1 MENTVDNL
9 LYEPK
14 NGYEKLSAAELAE
27 MDAYCL
33 RYRHFIDEA
42 KTEREVVKQTVAMAQ
57 AHGFTMYSSEMKLKP
72 GDGVYQV
79 NREKGVVFAVIGE
92 KSLSEGCRIAVAH
105 ADSPRLDVK
114 PNPLCEM
121 EQFGLIKTH
130 YYGGIKKYQ
139 WTAVPLALH
148 GVICKV
154 DGSVKTVCIGER
166 EEDPVFCVSDLLI
179 HLSKDQMGKTMREG
193 VTGENLKVLFGSRP
207 LNGGEQEK
215 SIKLALLHILHQ
227 QFGIEEEDFLSAE
240 LTLVPAWR
248 SRDLGL
254 DRSMIAAYGHDDRIC
269 AYAEFEPL
277 LELEKPAY
285 TAVCLIAD
293 KEEIGSIGVSGM
305 QSRFFD
311 DFMADLC
318 ESGGGQLRRCM
329 RNSLCM
335 SADVVNALDPVYSDV
350 SDGQNCARFN
360 YGVAVAK
367 YTGSGGKGG
376 CSDASAEVVARF
388 RHIFNQGGVLWQSA
402 ELGKVDQGG
411 GGTVAGYMA
420 NRNIDTLDVGVG
432 LLSMHSPLEIAAKL
446 DCYMMRRAADA
457 FYRYD

>member
-1 MENTVDNL
+1 MKKKTDRL

-14 NGYEKLSAAELAE
+14 NGYENLSATELAE
-27 MDAYCL
+27 MDAYCT
-33 RYRHFIDEA
+33 RYRRFIDAA
-42 KTEREVVKQTVAMAQ
+42 KTEREAVKQAVDLAQ
-57 AHGFTMYSSEMKLKP
+57 AQGFIMYSPEMKLAP
-72 GDGVYQV
+72 GDKIYQV
-79 NREKGVVFAVIGE
+79 NRDKSIVLAVIGE
-92 KSLSEGCRIAVAH
+92 KNISEGCRIAVAH

-114 PNPLCEM
+114 PNPLCEA
-121 EQFGLIKTH
+121 EHFGMLRTH

-148 GVICKV
+148 GVICKK
-154 DGSVKTVCIGER
+154 DGTTESVCIGEA
-166 EEDPVFCVSDLLI
+166 ESDPVFCVSDLLI
-179 HLSKDQMGKTMREG
+179 HLAKDQLSKTMREG
-193 VTGENLKVLFGSRP
+193 ITGENLKVIFGSRP
-207 LNGGEQEK
+207 LEGEQEK
-215 SIKLALLHILHQ
+215 PIKLALLQLLHQ
-227 QFGIEEEDFLSAE
+227 MYAVDGEDLISAE
-240 LTLVPAWR
+240 LTLVPAWK

-269 AYAEFEPL
+269 AYAELEPM
-277 LELEKPAY
+277 LELEHTDY

-305 QSRFFD
+305 QSKFFD

-318 ESGGGQLRRCM
+318 ESCGGHVRRCM

-335 SADVVNALDPVYSDV
+335 SADVVNAIDPVYADV

-376 CSDASAEVVARF
+376 CSDASAEVVAHF
-388 RHIFNQGGVLWQSA
+388 RQIFDRGAVLWQSA

-432 LLSMHSPLEIAAKL
+432 LLSMHSPMEIAAKL

-457 FYRYD
+457 FYRCG